1 MLSLTVND
9 GKAVSEPPQN
19 VYVRL
24 LVQNDNP
31 PTLTILQDTAEF
43 NEGES
48 TPQPLILASST
59 VTIDDTDCGAIV
71 TKAEVSLP
79 GRISSESLTLTG
91 FTSPTATFDDTTG
104 TLTIDGEANYEVIL
118 KGVEYLNTADEPGP
132 DPRTVTYRV
141 FDGTH
146 WSALESLSVTFLF
159 MNDNEPFLDLDSDLP
174 GTGYSIKFNEGGG
187 EVPIAAS
194 GRVQATDEDINTL
207 IHSVSVLLLGTQDG
221 SEEEIQTDQTD
232 NSLDKPTATTFKFT
246 FTNPKTLSQT
256 EAFIETLRYANDAVN
271 PTQGTRTAQ
280 VTINDGKFDSNE
292 AEATIVVDATND
304 NPPTFPSPTPSGTV
318 KENSG
323 NGVSVVTVTAQD
335 ADGDALTYSIINGN
349 TGGVFTIAANTGVIT
364 TTGATIDYE
373 NEVTYTLTVQANDG
387 NFTASTSVS
396 IAVTDENDN
405 CPTFS
410 DGTTH
415 TKTIPSTTAV
425 SSNVITL
432 AISDAD
438 TSTVFQLAITSG
450 NDDGLFGISEN
461 NVIVASSLSSS
472 QFTSHTLNVA
482 LTDSTLPTCSQVA
495 TVTIVILS
503 PNSVFDF
510 TVDEEQN
517 SGTPVGKI
525 ITDPDFPQTTYTI
538 TDPLSAPFA
547 IDTSSQITTT
557 AVLDRETKDEYTLTI
572 TFSIQSSPVTITV
585 TVTVNDINDQT
596 PQFSSSSYS
605 ESIQEGA
612 SGNINVGL
620 SASDGDIGVNA
631 EFTFTVSGT
640 TVFGVQQ
647 TDNTGVITV
656 VGNLDYESQ
665 CSYTFQVI
673 ATDDGDLTATA
684 NVEITITNVNEHAP
698 MFQSF
703 TPPVISETFMPND
716 VVMTITAT
724 DPDKCPTE
732 SSAAGSIT
740 YSIEGNAGSYQIEAA
755 TGIIQV
761 NTAVSVGTTMI
772 TVRAS
777 DNDVTGG
784 LTADREVTITVEEI
798 TSPVVDLNGAEVF
811 LSPLCCILHYNI
823 IVFCRPVLMS
833 L

>member
-31 PTLTILQDTAEF
+31 PTLTISQDTAEF

-104 TLTIDGEANYEVIL
+104 TLTIDGEANYGDVL
-118 KGVEYLNTADEPGP
+118 KGVEYTNTADEPGP
-132 DPRTVTYRV
+132 DPSIVTYRV
-141 FDGTH
+141 FDGIH
-146 WSALESLSVTFLF
+146 WSPIESLSVTFVF
-159 MNDNEPFLDLDSDLP
+159 VNDKTPRLDLDSDSD
-174 GTGYSIKFNEGGG
+174 GTGYSTKFNEEGG
-187 EVPIAAS
+187 EVSIAAS

-221 SEEEIQTDQTD
+221 SEEEIRTDQTD
-232 NSLDKPTATTFKFT
+232 NSLLVTITIFKFT

-256 EAFIETLRYANDAVN
+256 EAFIETLRYANDATN

-292 AEATIVVDATND
+292 AEATIVVDTTND

-349 TGGVFTIAANTGVIT
+349 TGGVFAIAANTGVIT

-425 SSNVITL
+425 NSIVITL
-432 AISDAD
+432 AVSDAD

-450 NDDGLFGISEN
+450 NNDGLFGISEN
-461 NVIVASSLSSS
+461 NVTVASTLSSS

-482 LTDSTLPTCSQVA
+482 LTDSTLSTCSQLA

-503 PNSVFDF
+503 PSSAFDF
-510 TVDEEQN
+510 AVNEGQN
-517 SGTPVGKI
+517 SGTTVGEI
-525 ITDPDFPQTTYTI
+525 ISDPGFPQTTYTI
-538 TDPLSAPFA
+538 TNPPSAPFA

-557 AVLDRETKDEYTLTI
+557 AVLDRETTDEYTLTI

-585 TVTVNDINDQT
+585 TITVNDINDQT

-605 ESIQEGA
+605 GIIEEGA
-612 SGNINVGL
+612 SGNIHVGL

-631 EFTFTVSGT
+631 AFTFNISGT
-640 TVFGVQQ
+640 NVFGVQQ
-647 TDNTGVITV
+647 SGNTGVITV
-656 VGNLDYESQ
+656 VGDLDYESQ

-673 ATDDGDLTATA
+673 ATDNGGLEATAT
-684 NVEITITNVNEHAP
+684 VEITVTNVNEHAP
-698 MFQSF
+698 TFQSF
-703 TPPVISETFMPND
+703 SNPVISDAFVPND
-716 VVMTITAT
+716 FVMTITAT
-724 DPDKCPTE
+724 DPDKCPTQ
-732 SSAAGSIT
+732 SSAAGTVT
-740 YSIEGNAGSYQIEAA
+740 YDIEGSAGSYRIEAG
-755 TGIIQV
+755 TGVIRV
-761 NTAVSVGTTMI
+761 NTAVSVGITTI

-777 DNDVTGG
+777 DNDGTGM
-784 LTADREVTITVEEI
+784 TADREVTITVEELK
-798 TSPVVDLNGAEVF
+798 SPVVDLNGGEVF
-811 LSPLCCILHYNI
+811 TFHSRLY
-823 IVFCRPVLMS
+823 FAD
-833 L
+833 